1 MKRTFLIATVAL
13 VASACASTPA
23 APFDTLK
30 SANVTAFRLQN
41 YEPPQQQAATGVGAI
56 PGLPPQILQ
65 WAQQAAPALQQMI
78 PPGLIPDG
86 LIPGLS
92 GTGGTAAGQDAP
104 RFHGFRILE
113 QVAVIDQG
121 LKEQLGE
128 LLGEEDSYQTQHA
141 NCLYAEM
148 GLSFSNNPAAPSNDV
163 LVSFSCNQVQG
174 YNFVWPHPK
183 TGMTSETVKT
193 LSEVVAK
200 IFPPSYGAPQPL
212 ALVQL

>member
-1 MKRTFLIATVAL
+1 MKRTFLLATVAL
-13 VASACASTPA
+13 GASACASTPA

-41 YEPPQQQAATGVGAI
+41 YEPPAQTSATGAAAI

-78 PPGLIPDG
+78 PPGLIPPG

-92 GTGGTAAGQDAP
+92 GTVGGMPAQDTP

-141 NCLYAEM
+141 NCMYAEM
-148 GLSFSNNPAAPSNDV
+148 GLSFSNNPAAPPNDV
-163 LVSFSCNQVQG
+163 LISFSCNQVQG
-174 YNFVWPHPK
+174 YNFVWPHPR
-183 TGMTSETVKT
+183 TGMTPDTVKT
-193 LSEVVAK
+193 LSEVVTRV
-200 IFPPSYGAPQPL
+200 FPATISGQQPL

>member
-1 MKRTFLIATVAL
+1 MKRTFLIATVVL
-13 VASACASTPA
+13 GASACASTPA

-41 YEPPQQQAATGVGAI
+41 YEPPPATAAAPGVI

-78 PPGLIPDG
+78 PPGLLPPG
-86 LIPGLS
+86 LIPGLP
-92 GTGGTAAGQDAP
+92 GAPGAPTAQDAP

-113 QVAVIDQG
+113 QVPVIDQG

-128 LLGEEDSYQTQHA
+128 LLGDEDSFQTQHA

-148 GLSFSNNPAAPSNDV
+148 GLSFSSNPAAPPNDV
-163 LVSFSCNQVQG
+163 LVSFSCNQLQG
-174 YNFVWPHPK
+174 HNFVWPHPS

-200 IFPPSYGAPQPL
+200 IFPVGVGAPQPM